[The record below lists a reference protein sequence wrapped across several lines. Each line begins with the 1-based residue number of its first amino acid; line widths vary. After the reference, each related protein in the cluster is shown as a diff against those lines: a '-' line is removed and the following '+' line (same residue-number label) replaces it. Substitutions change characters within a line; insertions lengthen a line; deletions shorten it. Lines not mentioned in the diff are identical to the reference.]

1 MLKKLYFCFMRMR
14 PLFTKILAAALLV
27 LAVNFCFGSISG
39 NKIDEHTNKFS
50 LKNLSSFSKN
60 YSLTYL
66 RLGNLRFVGTQQVSE
81 QKNDSSV
88 QGQSFMRVQ
97 RGNTTFVYP
106 YTYKV
111 KVPKFKTPTPP
122 PFR

>member
-1 MLKKLYFCFMRMR
+1 MKLRCAH
-14 PLFTKILAAALLV
+14 TKIIAAIMLAF
-27 LAVNFCFGSISG
+27 AVNFCFASFTGKSF
-39 NKIDEHTNKFS
+39 DEHSNKFS

-60 YSLTYL
+60 YSLSYL
-66 RLGNLRFVGTQQVSE
+66 RLGNLRFVGTQQLTQ
-81 QKNDSSV
+81 QKTDNSV
-88 QGQSFMRVQ
+88 QGQSMMRIQ

-122 PFR
+122 